1 MITLPSDEEIISMT
15 EFPYLEGTCIEYKKS
30 IKDKFKIEATLCAF
44 LNTDGGYLICGI
56 FDDRKINWLELEEK
70 EIDYFLAKIDS
81 LTSNRVIRLSNGDA
95 IHHDAI
101 KARVVKN
108 KENKYII
115 ILSANRKSG
124 FTYTY
129 QGNIIYRLNVSN
141 FYSTSV
147 PTYTVAEVSLMKQ
160 QLTAELKKVYEPEIK
175 KSSKIILR
183 LEKTNIML
191 ERSFAKKEKE
201 YIDILFEKILAEKE
215 AKEKEMMTSVCSIFW
230 FLCGC

>member
-1 MITLPSDEEIISMT
+1 MIKLPSDEEIIEMT
-15 EFPYLEGTCIEYKKS
+15 EFPYLEGTCMEYKKS

-44 LNTDGGYLICGI
+44 LNTEGGHLICGI
-56 FDDRKINWLELEEK
+56 FDDRKINWLDIKEK

-81 LTSNRVIRLSNGDA
+81 LTSNRVIRLSNGDPLN
-95 IHHDAI
+95 HDAI

-115 ILSANRKSG
+115 ILTANRIPG
-124 FTYTY
+124 NVYTY

-147 PTYTVAEVSLMKQ
+147 PSYTVAEVSLIKQ
-160 QLTAELKKVYEPEIK
+160 QLTSELKKIYEPEIRRQTK
-175 KSSKIILR
+175 TIFR
-183 LEKTNIML
+183 LEKMHLSL
-191 ERSFAKKEKE
+191 ERSYAKKEKE
-201 YIDILFEKILAEKE
+201 YNDLLFEKILAEKE
-215 AKEKEMMTSVCSIFW
+215 AKEKELEKSICGIFW